1 MQAVDSVSASGARTR
16 VFARPD
22 VTFAVI
28 WLVLGLPWLVGAKAI
43 PFDATQQFFP
53 AVSFVA
59 QQLQQLQLPWWNPY
73 LFSGYP
79 QVADPQMMTFQP
91 SMVLP
96 MMLAPQSLYW
106 FGVVVMLH
114 VLLCGLGG
122 LRLARHYG
130 LQALPQLVFA
140 LVLTFGAVAASRL
153 QHTPMLVSYAWLPW
167 LWLALSRLRHQQR
180 WRDAAWAGLF
190 GGLCSLQLTQVT
202 YFIILGCALYAL
214 AAVVFAPGAK
224 RLKLVLQLGAVGAL
238 AALISA
244 PQWLSTLAWLPF
256 TNRAVISLEESVQG
270 ATRWQTLATLLS
282 GNVFEQGRGTYWGP
296 GDITQDYLYIGAVPL
311 ALWLGW
317 GAAVVKAQP
326 RRARVALAII
336 VFAVAFALGDRTPL
350 FPWLFGWLPGL
361 DLFRRPADAL
371 FVVVPMA
378 AWLSAQAL
386 QQALRT
392 KRLQP
397 HLPSLALM
405 LAVAGYTLWLV
416 LEGHLRSLLWLALSA
431 GIGLWALRSV
441 RRAAAGHAR
450 AGRLLLALLVVD
462 MLVFNVG
469 TDFNTSSA
477 AKSVPTAKRS
487 GGTQSA
493 YRALTAELGEG
504 IPERA
509 AVFGL
514 PALTNGA
521 AAWGLPLVNGYNPL
535 MTLDYQ
541 HMVGTP
547 PWPLAHVQ
555 DAPGTAWAPDFNA
568 RLFDLLGLRWV
579 VAGSAFPGAAAFDDQ
594 IQWARRDSV
603 LPRVL
608 NPRAVQRHEGRYPD
622 PAAFAAT
629 DFATTLW
636 LPADAVTTC
645 PDHAAAQVQ
654 VTLEDYQASQI
665 RLRYHADAPGWVV
678 VNELDAIG
686 WQASAN
692 GSALPIIRG
701 NGLFRAICVPAGDG
715 ELTVRYSPT
724 GLWKAAWQARATAQ

>member
-1 MQAVDSVSASGARTR
+1 MQAVDSVSVSGARAR
-16 VFARPD
+16 ALARPE
-22 VTFAVI
+22 VAFVLI
-28 WLVLGLPWLVGAKAI
+28 WFVLGLPWLVGAKAI

-96 MMLAPQSLYW
+96 MLLAPQSLYW

-114 VLLCGLGG
+114 VLVCGLGG

-167 LWLALSRLRHQQR
+167 LWWALSRLRHQQR
-180 WRDAAWAGLF
+180 WCDAAWAGVL

-202 YFIILGCALYAL
+202 YFIILGCALYAF
-214 AAVVFAPGAK
+214 AAVVLAPGGR
-224 RLKLVLQLGAVGAL
+224 RLRLVLQLGSVGAL

-296 GDITQDYLYIGAVPL
+296 GDITQDYLYLGAVPL

-317 GAAVVKAQP
+317 GAAVIKAHP
-326 RRARVALAII
+326 RRARVALAVI
-336 VFAVAFALGDRTPL
+336 VVAVAFALGDRTPL

-378 AWLSAQAL
+378 AWLAAQAL

-392 KRLQP
+392 PRLQP
-397 HLPSLALM
+397 HLPSLA
-405 LAVAGYTLWLV
+405 AVLTLAGYTLWLV
-416 LEGHLRSLLWLALSA
+416 LEGHPRSLMWLALSA

-441 RRAAAGHAR
+441 RRVAAGHPR

-462 MLVFNVG
+462 MLAFNVG
-469 TDFNTSSA
+469 TDFNTSSMA
-477 AKSVPTAKRS
+477 RSVPTAQRS

-493 YRALTAELGEG
+493 YRALAPERVAG

-547 PWPLAHVQ
+547 PWPMAYVQ
-555 DAPGTAWAPDFNA
+555 DEPATAWAPDFNA
-568 RLFDLLGLRWV
+568 RLFDLLGMRWI
-579 VAGSAFPGAAAFDDQ
+579 VAGSAFPGAVPFDDQ
-594 IQWARRDSV
+594 IQWARRESV

-608 NPRAVQRHEGRYPD
+608 NPHTVHRHEGRYPD
-622 PAAFAAT
+622 PSGFAET
-629 DFATTLW
+629 DFTTTLW
-636 LPADAVTTC
+636 LPADAPVTC
-645 PDHAAAQVQ
+645 PERGAGHVQ
-654 VTLEDYQASQI
+654 VAVVDYQASQLQ
-665 RLRYHADAPGWVV
+665 LRYRADAPGWVV
-678 VNELDAIG
+678 VNELDAVG
-686 WQASAN
+686 WQATAN
-692 GSALPIIRG
+692 GASLPVFRG
-701 NGLFRAICVPAGDG
+701 NGLFRAICVPAGEG
-715 ELTVRYSPT
+715 ELTLSYSPL
-724 GLWKAAWQARATAQ
+724 GLWKAAWQARGAVR